1 MGFQNATCVFDPN
14 GEVFSR
20 RNYEMASSYLTR
32 EGFEK
37 LEQELDYLRLEKRNE
52 VARRLQEALE
62 DGELI
67 ENAEYE
73 DAKNEQAFTEGRIK
87 DLELLLANAQI
98 IDADEIEKHTVVVGS
113 TVTIVQDDSEP
124 ETLKIVGP
132 AEADPRQRRIS
143 HESPLGHALVNHK
156 VGDKVKV
163 DAPGGAY
170 MVQITKID

>member
-1 MGFQNATCVFDPN
+1 MP
-14 GEVFSR
+14 
-20 RNYEMASSYLTR
+20 SSYLTR

-37 LEQELDYLRLEKRNE
+37 LEQELEYLRSEKCNE
-52 VARRLQEALE
+52 VARRLQEAME

-98 IDADEIEKHTVVVGS
+98 IDEEDNEKHLVQVGS
-113 TVTIVQDDSEP
+113 TVTIVEDDGEP
-124 ETLKIVGP
+124 ETYMIVGP

-143 HESPLGHALVNHK
+143 HESPIGHALINHK

-163 DAPGGAY
+163 DAPGGAFT
-170 MVQITKID
+170 VQITKID

>member
-1 MGFQNATCVFDPN
+1 MP
-14 GEVFSR
+14 
-20 RNYEMASSYLTR
+20 SSYLTR

-37 LEQELDYLRLEKRNE
+37 LEQELEYLRSEKRNE
-52 VARRLQEALE
+52 VARRPQEAME

-98 IDADEIEKHTVVVGS
+98 IDEEDNEKHLVQVGS
-113 TVTIVQDDSEP
+113 TVTIVEDDGEP
-124 ETLKIVGP
+124 ETYMIVGP

-143 HESPLGHALVNHK
+143 HESPIGHALINHK

-163 DAPGGAY
+163 DAPGGAFT
-170 MVQITKID
+170 VQITKID

>member
-1 MGFQNATCVFDPN
+1 MP
-14 GEVFSR
+14 
-20 RNYEMASSYLTR
+20 SSYLTR

-37 LEQELDYLRLEKRNE
+37 LEQELEYLRSEKRNE
-52 VARRLQEALE
+52 VARRLQEAME

-98 IDADEIEKHTVVVGS
+98 IDEEDNEKHLVQVVS
-113 TVTIVQDDSEP
+113 TVTIVEDDGEP
-124 ETLKIVGP
+124 ETYMIVGP

-143 HESPLGHALVNHK
+143 HESPIGHALINHK

-163 DAPGGAY
+163 DAPGGAFT
-170 MVQITKID
+170 VQITKID